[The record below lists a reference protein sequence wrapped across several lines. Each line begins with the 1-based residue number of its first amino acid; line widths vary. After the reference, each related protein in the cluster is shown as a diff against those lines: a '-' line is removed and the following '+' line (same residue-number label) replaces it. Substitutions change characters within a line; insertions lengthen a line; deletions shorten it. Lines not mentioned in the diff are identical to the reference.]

1 MNVLVNSTIS
11 VTGCDFSVIEDV
23 DFEEEGSRLDSPAQ
37 NLRIFWNWIFFG
49 FVVGIR
55 VALVIASMVFVA

>member
-1 MNVLVNSTIS
+1 MNVLINSTIF

-37 NLRIFWNWIFFG
+37 NLRIFWNWIFFR
-49 FVVGIR
+49 FVVGIQ
-55 VALVIASMVFVA
+55 VALVITGMVVVA